1 MEEEI
6 GDEVKN
12 ETKNDELLLTPP
24 VEQPTSPLP
33 IQLVDITPSPSPTRT
48 PIDSTNEM
56 IEYPEVN
63 DWCDLKQL
71 ILYIANTN
79 KRTGSWC
86 GYPTIHY
93 VISKMLL
100 AATDMLV
107 DLAVAIKIPS
117 PGPVKETFLKLINQF
132 TSDCLDVVSVDMVDV
147 STKVNKLFPLP
158 AASSNETS
166 EKPAKKYGYFTQDL
180 IKSIYTTPKDQHI
193 HRTIEALIDK
203 SNPSF
208 SLGLQTL
215 TCHVMATL
223 TTIIYQKAWCSAH
236 LVLVFYQLI
245 VNTVNLIETQFRS
258 NPVVTHVIFTNT
270 LDVFIHFT
278 DPRQHLEEQFM
289 FEYEKKKTGHA
300 SKSITETL
308 QNTTSRATRASLSEL
323 NTSSSSECHIQ

>member
-24 VEQPTSPLP
+24 MEQPISPPL
-33 IQLVDITPSPSPTRT
+33 IDITPSTSPVR
-48 PIDSTNEM
+48 PICSSSEV

-63 DWCDLKQL
+63 DWRDLKQL

-79 KRTGSWC
+79 KRTGGWC

-93 VISKMLL
+93 IISKMLL

-107 DLAVAIKIPS
+107 DLATAIQIPS

-147 STKVNKLFPLP
+147 CTKVNKLFPPQP
-158 AASSNETS
+158 ATSNETS
-166 EKPAKKYGYFTQDL
+166 EKTTKKYGYFTQDL

-193 HRTIEALIDK
+193 HQTIETLIDK
-203 SNPSF
+203 ANPSF

-215 TCHVMATL
+215 TCHVMSTL
-223 TTIIYQKAWCSAH
+223 TTIIHQKAWCSAH

-245 VNTVNLIETQFRS
+245 INTVSLIETKHRS
-258 NPVVTHVIFTNT
+258 DPVVTHVIFTNT

-278 DPRQHLEEQFM
+278 DPRQHLEAQFM
-289 FEYEKKKTGHA
+289 FEYEKKKAGHA
-300 SKSITETL
+300 SRSITETS
-308 QNTTSRATRASLSEL
+308 QNTASRATRASLSEL
-323 NTSSSSECHIQ
+323 NNSNSSECFIQ